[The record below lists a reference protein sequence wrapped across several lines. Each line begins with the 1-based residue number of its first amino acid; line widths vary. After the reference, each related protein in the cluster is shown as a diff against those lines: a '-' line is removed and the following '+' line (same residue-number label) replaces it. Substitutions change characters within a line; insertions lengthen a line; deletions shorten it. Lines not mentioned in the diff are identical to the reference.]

1 MVTCVRK
8 RAATRTQAPAG
19 ILLKRNSSTPTT
31 RVVGSCRVVHAC
43 YIGRMQKPYS
53 IDDPRFRTRSV
64 VNASER
70 FLDATQEAH
79 SAAIAFAAA
88 TVRAAT
94 LDTPAEWEAANVAEA
109 TFRRT
114 RATQIFALGMLAEMA
129 SILREGGE

>member
-1 MVTCVRK
+1 
-8 RAATRTQAPAG
+8 
-19 ILLKRNSSTPTT
+19 
-31 RVVGSCRVVHAC
+31 
-43 YIGRMQKPYS
+43 MQKPYS

-64 VNASER
+64 VNASEV
-70 FLDATQEAH
+70 FQDATQEAH